1 MGLRDIIPWG
11 KGTEKP
17 VEGEKT
23 LSPFDALHREINRV
37 FDHFFDDF
45 YTPTR
50 YGLSSLRGA
59 SGFYPKFNISEN
71 EKEIN
76 LEVELPG
83 LEEKDV
89 EVSVDKGILTV
100 KGEKKFQ
107 KEEKNENYHLVE
119 HSYGSFQRS
128 LQLPENANVNEITA
142 KMKNGVMKITVP
154 KDPKAETSVKKIAIK
169 SE

>member
-11 KGTEKP
+11 KGSEKSIETEKAI
-17 VEGEKT
+17 
-23 LSPFDALHREINRV
+23 SPFDALHREINRV

-45 YTPTR
+45 YTPSR
-50 YGLSSLRGA
+50 YRFDLSREF
-59 SGFYPKFNISEN
+59 SGFYPKFNVSEN

-76 LEVELPG
+76 IEVELPG

-89 EVSVDKGILTV
+89 EVNVDKGILTI

-107 KEEKNENYHLVE
+107 KEEKKENYHLVE

-128 LQLPENANVNEITA
+128 LQLPENANINDITA